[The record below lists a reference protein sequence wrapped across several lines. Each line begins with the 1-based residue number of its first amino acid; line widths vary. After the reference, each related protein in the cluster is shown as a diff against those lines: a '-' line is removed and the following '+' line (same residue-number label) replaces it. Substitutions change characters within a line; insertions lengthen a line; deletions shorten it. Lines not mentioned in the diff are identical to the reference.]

1 MQYRALYDYH
11 PSAEDELEFVVGDV
25 IVEAQLISEGWLYGV
40 NQRTG
45 MAGLLP
51 EPYCEKAF

>member
-1 MQYRALYDYH
+1 LYDYH
-11 PSAEDELEFVVGDV
+11 PAAEDELDFVVGDV
-25 IVEAQLISEGWLYGV
+25 IVDAQLISEGWLYGV

-45 MAGLLP
+45 QSGLLP